1 MPRNTK
7 VTADGV
13 DLKRE
18 HDIQVCRQ
26 NLERFAEW
34 NEWFAPGLRAFWNRR
49 LRKLLNG
56 EDVHP

>member
-26 NLERFAEW
+26 NLERVAEW
-34 NEWFAPGLRAFWNRR
+34 DGLFGAGARRFYESR